1 MWSTTFAFDKRRPSR
16 EQAAVMMVVRTYI
29 DKSGIH
35 GIGVF
40 AKELI
45 RKGDKVWEY
54 HPVFDLKVDPAVFAA
69 LPEAA
74 REEIE
79 THMYTPEENGPFYYE
94 TTSGKYMNHS
104 RDPNVDFSD
113 IGFGYATRDIHPGE
127 ELTCDYR
134 QIMHDPSGIA
144 YL

>member
-1 MWSTTFAFDKRRPSR
+1 
-16 EQAAVMMVVRTYI
+16 MMVVRTFI

-40 AKELI
+40 SKDSI
-45 RKGDKVWEY
+45 KKGDKVWEF
-54 HPVFDLKVDPAVFAA
+54 HPVFDLKIDPEVFDA
-69 LPEAA
+69 LPVAA
-74 REEIE
+74 REELEI
-79 THMYTPEENGPFYYE
+79 HMYTPEENGPFYYE

-104 RDPNVDFSD
+104 REPNVDFSD
-113 IGFGYATRDIHPGE
+113 VGFGFATRDILPGE

-134 QIMHDPSGIA
+134 QIMHDPSQIA

>member
-1 MWSTTFAFDKRRPSR
+1 
-16 EQAAVMMVVRTYI
+16 MMVVRTFI

-40 AKELI
+40 AKDFI
-45 RKGDKVWEY
+45 RKGDKVWEH
-54 HPVFDLKVDPAVFAA
+54 HPVFDLKIDPKVFEQ
-69 LPEAA
+69 LTPAA

-79 THMYTPEENGPFYYE
+79 IHMYTPEENGPYYYE

-104 RDPNVDFSD
+104 REPNVDFSD
-113 IGFGYATRDIHPGE
+113 VGFGFATRDIQVGE

-134 QIMHDPSGIA
+134 QIMHDSSQIE